1 MNRRGGLDAV
11 VAGGGVVGA
20 AAALMLA
27 REGLQVALVEPKHPA
42 AWGRDSRD
50 LRVYAFAPDSAR
62 LLEELGA
69 WQQVLASRVQPYRRM
84 QVWDAAG
91 GKPLVFDAD
100 ALGQPQLGW
109 IVEHALLVDALWN
122 ALRTA
127 GVRVHCPARI
137 EALEQSDTGVRLRLD
152 DGLLL
157 DAKFAIA
164 ADGAGSALRGL
175 AGIGST
181 RHDYGQQGVVAFVA
195 SGVPHRQTCWQRFLP
210 GGPVAF
216 LPFADDATS
225 PGLQGRMGSIVWTMP
240 DAESI
245 RVLSLDDE
253 SFASEL
259 GAAFAGELGAMSPL
273 SQRASFP
280 LQRQLAETHV
290 SGRVLL
296 VGDAAHVVHPLAG
309 QGVNLGLRDVAAL
322 RVLLRD
328 AKSRGADFTAPHRL
342 ARWARIRKSENA
354 INAHAFEAINRAY
367 SNGAMW
373 PTLLRGH
380 ALGLANRLP
389 PLSRALW
396 RHAAGV

>member
-1 MNRRGGLDAV
+1 MNRRGSLDAV

-27 REGLQVALVEPKHPA
+27 REGLQVALVEPKHPP
-42 AWGRDSRD
+42 AWARESRD
-50 LRVYAFAPDSAR
+50 LRVYAFAPGSAQ

-109 IVEHALLVDALWN
+109 IVEHALLVDALWK
-122 ALRTA
+122 ALPAA

-157 DAKFAIA
+157 DARFAIA

-175 AGIGST
+175 AGIGSS
-181 RHDYGQQGVVAFVA
+181 RRDYQQQGVVAFVA

-210 GGPVAF
+210 GGPLAF
-216 LPFADDATS
+216 LPFADDAAS
-225 PGLQGRMGSIVWTMP
+225 PGLQGRIGSIVWTMA
-240 DAESI
+240 DADAT
-245 RVLSLDDE
+245 RVGTLDDE
-253 SFASEL
+253 AFASEL
-259 GAAFAGELGAMSPL
+259 GAAFGGELGEMRML

-280 LQRQLAETHV
+280 LQRQLAETFV
-290 SGRVLL
+290 NGRVLL

-309 QGVNLGLRDVAAL
+309 QGVNLGLRDVTAL
-322 RVLLRD
+322 RDLVRG
-328 AKSRGADFTAPHRL
+328 AKSRTVDLAAPHRL
-342 ARWARIRKSENA
+342 ARWARVRRSESA
-354 INAHAFEAINRAY
+354 ISAHAFEAINRVY
-367 SNGAMW
+367 SNDAMW

-396 RHAAGV
+396 RHAAGI